1 MRSVP
6 FRARARHFNDHIP
19 RARAVLVAFTKFWY
33 NPKYKHI
40 IEGLGAESLRTF
52 YERGPTR
59 ILPGRDVHGNAL
71 SVIYAGR
78 MDIEAIQ
85 FNKQVALGVYFLAWL
100 LDNEWA
106 QIHGVSYV
114 ETFEGF
120 SLVSNTAAA
129 AAEFVWTTGS
139 DGGLLAALNDT
150 HTLR

>member
-1 MRSVP
+1 
-6 FRARARHFNDHIP
+6 
-19 RARAVLVAFTKFWY
+19 VLVAFTKFWY

-59 ILPGRDVHGNAL
+59 ILPGRDVHGNAV

-78 MDIEAIQ
+78 MDIESIQ
-85 FNKQVALGVYFLAWL
+85 FDKQVALGVYFLAWL

-120 SLVSNTAAA
+120 SLVSSKTGA
-129 AAEFVWTTGS
+129 AAEVAWTTGS
-139 DGGLLAALNDT
+139 GRDLLAALNNT